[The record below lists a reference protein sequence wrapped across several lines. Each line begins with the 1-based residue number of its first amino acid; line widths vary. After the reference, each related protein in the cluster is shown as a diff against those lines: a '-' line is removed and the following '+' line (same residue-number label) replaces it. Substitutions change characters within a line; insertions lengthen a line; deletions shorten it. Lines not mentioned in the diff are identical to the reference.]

1 MHMIQ
6 NDYPFNLI
14 RAIYGDAKDDNTHTQ
29 TTYIKG
35 LYEQID
41 LLDPKERDCL
51 YMRFKDGLTLK
62 ACGES
67 YGASSQSIGQIVR
80 RALRKLRHRS
90 RTMHYEAVPIIE
102 MRRLEN
108 QYQKVSEKNKQLN
121 EAMHA
126 LDGIELDP
134 NVVILLASLLE
145 PHHLTAHIGELNLS
159 TRAYNALSRI
169 GVTTV
174 RDIIAVPEDQL
185 IHTRNLGEKTVQEIK
200 AKIKAYILLP
210 ETYQQEQEEELYES
224 SPV

>member
-1 MHMIQ
+1 MIR

-14 RAIYGDAKDDNTHTQ
+14 RAIYGDYEDDNTHTE

-35 LYEQID
+35 LYEQIGK
-41 LLDPKERDCL
+41 LSKMEQAYLTMRYKE
-51 YMRFKDGLTLK
+51 GLTLR
-62 ACGES
+62 ACGEHF
-67 YGASSQSIGQIVR
+67 GITGQSIRQTTQK
-80 RALRKLRHRS
+80 ALRKLRHPSRS
-90 RTMHYEAVPIIE
+90 KHFAAIPIIQLH
-102 MRRLEN
+102 RLEN
-108 QYQKVSEKNKQLN
+108 QNWKQHEEINQLKSALN
-121 EAMHA
+121 A
-126 LDGIELDP
+126 LQAGRIDP
-134 NVVILLASLLE
+134 DVIVLLAEILHPE
-145 PHHLTAHIGELNLS
+145 HLSAHIGELNLS

-174 RDIIAVPEDQL
+174 RDIIVIPEDQL